1 MDKVRFGVI
10 GIGNMGSSHA
20 KNLYDGNINDAVLT
34 AVCDVDAKKRE
45 WANENLKTV
54 EVFTDYVDMLNNAQI
69 DAVII
74 ATPHY
79 LHPIIAIESFKKGY
93 NVLTEKPAGV
103 YTKQVEKMNAEAL
116 KSNKAFCIMYNQRT
130 NPIFKKAR
138 EIMRSGEMGE
148 LKRVIWIVTNWY
160 RRQEYYDSGLWR
172 GTWRDE
178 GGGVLINQCPHN
190 IDIMQWIVGMPEKI
204 TASCSYGKYHDIE
217 VEDDVS
223 AFFEYPNGATGA
235 LFTSTGEKPGT
246 NRLEISCDN
255 GKILIENGKLCV
267 WKYNVPEHEFRYYT
281 SDEYKKLSCEYS
293 EFVPQNDDSSAHN
306 QILQN
311 FVNHILY
318 SEELVSPGYDGI
330 KGLTIS
336 NAIHLSDW
344 IESPV
349 TLPIDSEKFEK
360 LLMEKVE
367 SSEKKSKIISDNSVE
382 AGVASDRWN
391 VKW

>member
-45 WANENLKTV
+45 WASENLKTV

-138 EIMRSGEMGE
+138 EIMHSGEMGE

-235 LFTSTGEKPGT
+235 LFTSTGENPGT